1 LSRSA
6 VERAF
11 ALAAFNDSSL
21 SRCRLGFAIQLC
33 YLRFPGQAMTLEAEP
48 RTELLAHVAKQIH
61 VTPDAWQE
69 YAARDETRREH
80 AIELQSIF
88 GYRPFT
94 IAEYRRLRGWLTD
107 LALQTNKALVLAEQ
121 LIESL
126 RRQRVIVP
134 AVTMIDR
141 LCAEAL
147 ARGGKLLYQRLTQ
160 SLEADCCAKLDALL
174 LPREDLRTIVLTWL
188 RQLPGEPKARNVL
201 AHLDRLHRIREVNLP
216 VKVGQVV
223 HQGRLAQLARE
234 GAQMSAQHLR
244 DLENRRRYATLIAVL
259 LDTEATITDQ
269 ILDMHDRIVGRMFNE
284 AKRKHEQSFAESGK
298 AINEKVRLYVQVG
311 HALIDARQKG
321 LNPYEAIEA
330 VVAWDSFTRS
340 VDEAERLAQ
349 PESFDHLHL
358 LIESYDQV
366 RRYAPTLLETFD
378 FHAAPA
384 VAPLMAAID
393 TLRVMNRNNVRKMP
407 DDAPTSFLRKRW
419 QPYVLT
425 ETGADRQF
433 YELAVLTELKNGLR
447 AGDVWVPGSRQFKDF
462 EEYLLARELFAEL
475 RDVQAL
481 PVAIEV
487 DSERYLQMRLALLKD
502 KLQQVDR
509 LAGQGELPNAEITGE
524 LLKVSPLKKSV
535 PEEAEQLEDEAFA
548 LMPHLKITELLL
560 EVDQWTDFTRHFTDL
575 RSGDL
580 AKDRSMLLTV
590 ILADAINLGLAKMAE
605 ACPGTT
611 FHKLDNLRAW
621 HVRDETYSKAL
632 AEIVNYQ
639 HRLPFAAHWGA
650 GTTSSSDGQYF
661 HVGGHGEHAGQV
673 NARYGS
679 GPGVIFYT
687 HLSDRYAPF
696 HTKVI
701 NTTVRDAT
709 HVLDGLLYH
718 ESDLRIEEHYT
729 DTAGFTDHVFGLC
742 HLLGFR
748 FAPRIRDLTDRR
760 LYTAENAK
768 FYPMLLPFIG
778 GTINLKQLLAQWSE
792 ILRLA
797 CSIRL
802 GTVTSSLIL
811 RKLASYP
818 RQNGLALGLREFGRI
833 ERTLFTLDWLLDK
846 DLRQRVT
853 AGLNKGELKNTLAKA
868 VCFNRLGELRDR
880 SFEAQRHR
888 ASGLNL
894 VVAAIILWNT
904 VYLERAIGALRQQGR
919 QIDEW
924 LTQACG
930 AGPLEPH

>member
-1 LSRSA
+1 
-6 VERAF
+6 
-11 ALAAFNDSSL
+11 
-21 SRCRLGFAIQLC
+21 
-33 YLRFPGQAMTLEAEP
+33 
-48 RTELLAHVAKQIH
+48 
-61 VTPDAWQE
+61 
-69 YAARDETRREH
+69 
-80 AIELQSIF
+80 
-88 GYRPFT
+88 
-94 IAEYRRLRGWLTD
+94 
-107 LALQTNKALVLAEQ
+107 
-121 LIESL
+121 
-126 RRQRVIVP
+126 
-134 AVTMIDR
+134 MIDR

-160 SLEADCCAKLDALL
+160 LLDGEGCAKLDALL
-174 LPREDLRTIVLTWL
+174 LPREDLRTVVLTWL
-188 RQLPGEPKARNVL
+188 RQPPGEPKARNVL
-201 AHLDRLHRIREVNLP
+201 AHLDRLHRIREVKLPANL
-216 VKVGQVV
+216 GQAV
-223 HQGRLAQLARE
+223 HQSRLAQLARE

-244 DLENRRRYATLIAVL
+244 DLENRRRHATLIAVL

-284 AKRKHEQSFAESGK
+284 AKRKHEQGFAESGK
-298 AINEKVRLYVQVG
+298 AINEKVRLYVRVG

-321 LNPYEAIEA
+321 LDPYAAIES

-358 LIESYDQV
+358 LAESYDQV
-366 RRYAPTLLETFD
+366 RRYAPALLETFD
-378 FHAAPA
+378 FRAAPA
-384 VAPLMAAID
+384 VAHLMAAIN
-393 TLRVMNRNNVRKMP
+393 TLRVMNRSNARKLP
-407 DDAPTSFLRKRW
+407 DDAPMSFLRKRW

-425 ETGADRQF
+425 ETGVDRHF

-462 EEYLLARELFAEL
+462 EEYLLGRERFAEL
-475 RDVQAL
+475 RDTQAL

-487 DSERYLQMRLALLKD
+487 DSERYLQRRLALLKE
-502 KLQQVDR
+502 KLHQVDR
-509 LAGQGELPNAEITGE
+509 LAGLGELPNAEITGE

-580 AKDRSMLLTV
+580 TKDRSMLLTV

-639 HRLPFAAHWGA
+639 HRLPFATHWGA

-661 HVGGHGEHAGQV
+661 HVGGRGEHAGQV

-701 NTTVRDAT
+701 NATVRDAT
-709 HVLDGLLYH
+709 HVLDGLLHH
-718 ESDLRIEEHYT
+718 ESDLKIEEHYT
-729 DTAGFTDHVFGLC
+729 DTAGFTYHVFGLC

-748 FAPRIRDLTDRR
+748 FAPRIRDLADRR

-768 FYPMLLPFIG
+768 SYPTLLPFIG

-802 GTVTSSLIL
+802 GTVSSSLIL

-919 QIDEW
+919 QIDEGLLKHVAPVHW
-924 LTQACG
+924 NHINLTGDYSWRQNKRVEKG
-930 AGPLEPH
+930 GFRPLRIPSQS

>member
-1 LSRSA
+1 
-6 VERAF
+6 
-11 ALAAFNDSSL
+11 
-21 SRCRLGFAIQLC
+21 
-33 YLRFPGQAMTLEAEP
+33 
-48 RTELLAHVAKQIH
+48 
-61 VTPDAWQE
+61 
-69 YAARDETRREH
+69 
-80 AIELQSIF
+80 
-88 GYRPFT
+88 
-94 IAEYRRLRGWLTD
+94 
-107 LALQTNKALVLAEQ
+107 
-121 LIESL
+121 
-126 RRQRVIVP
+126 
-134 AVTMIDR
+134 MIDR

-160 SLEADCCAKLDALL
+160 LLDGEGCAKLDALL
-174 LPREDLRTIVLTWL
+174 LPREDLRTVVLTWL
-188 RQLPGEPKARNVL
+188 RQPPGEPKARNVL
-201 AHLDRLHRIREVNLP
+201 AHLDRLHRIREVKLPANL
-216 VKVGQVV
+216 GQAV

-244 DLENRRRYATLIAVL
+244 DLENRRRHATLIAVL

-284 AKRKHEQSFAESGK
+284 AKRKHEQGFAESGK
-298 AINEKVRLYVQVG
+298 AINEKVRLYVRVG

-321 LNPYEAIEA
+321 LDPYAAIES

-358 LIESYDQV
+358 LAESYDQV
-366 RRYAPTLLETFD
+366 RRYAPVLLETFD
-378 FHAAPA
+378 FRAAPA
-384 VAPLMAAID
+384 VAHLMAAIN
-393 TLRVMNRNNVRKMP
+393 TLRVMNRSNARKLP

-425 ETGADRQF
+425 EAGVDRHF

-462 EEYLLARELFAEL
+462 EEYLLGRERFAEL
-475 RDVQAL
+475 RDTQAL

-487 DSERYLQMRLALLKD
+487 DSERYLQRRLALLKE
-502 KLQQVDR
+502 KLHQVDR
-509 LAGQGELPNAEITGE
+509 LAGLGELPNAEITGE

-580 AKDRSMLLTV
+580 TKDRSMLLTV

-639 HRLPFAAHWGA
+639 HRLPFATHWGA

-661 HVGGHGEHAGQV
+661 HVGGRGEHAGQV

-701 NTTVRDAT
+701 NATVRDAT
-709 HVLDGLLYH
+709 HVLDGLLHH
-718 ESDLRIEEHYT
+718 ESDLKIEEHYT

-748 FAPRIRDLTDRR
+748 FAPRIRDLADRR
-760 LYTAENAK
+760 LYTVENAK
-768 FYPMLLPFIG
+768 SYPTLLPFIG
-778 GTINLKQLLAQWSE
+778 DTINLKQSLAQWSE

-802 GTVTSSLIL
+802 GTVSSSLIL

-919 QIDEW
+919 QIDEGLLKHVAPVHW
-924 LTQACG
+924 NHINLTGDYSWRQNKRVEKG
-930 AGPLEPH
+930 GFRPLMIPSQS

>member
-1 LSRSA
+1 
-6 VERAF
+6 
-11 ALAAFNDSSL
+11 
-21 SRCRLGFAIQLC
+21 
-33 YLRFPGQAMTLEAEP
+33 
-48 RTELLAHVAKQIH
+48 
-61 VTPDAWQE
+61 
-69 YAARDETRREH
+69 
-80 AIELQSIF
+80 
-88 GYRPFT
+88 
-94 IAEYRRLRGWLTD
+94 LTD
-107 LALQTNKALVLAEQ
+107 LALQTNKALALAEE

-126 RRQRVIVP
+126 RGKRIIVP

-160 SLEADCCAKLDALL
+160 LLDGEGCAKLDALL
-174 LPREDLRTIVLTWL
+174 LPREDLRTVVLTWL
-188 RQLPGEPKARNVL
+188 RQPPGEPKARNVL
-201 AHLDRLHRIREVNLP
+201 AHLDRLHRIREVKLPANL
-216 VKVGQVV
+216 GQAF
-223 HQGRLAQLARE
+223 HQSRLAQLARE

-244 DLENRRRYATLIAVL
+244 DLENRRRHATLIAVL

-269 ILDMHDRIVGRMFNE
+269 ILDMHDRIIGRMFNE
-284 AKRKHEQSFAESGK
+284 AKRKHEQGFAESGK
-298 AINEKVRLYVQVG
+298 ANNEKVRLYVRVG

-321 LNPYEAIEA
+321 LDPYAAIES

-358 LIESYDQV
+358 LAESYDQV
-366 RRYAPTLLETFD
+366 RRYAPVLLETFD
-378 FHAAPA
+378 FRAAPA
-384 VAPLMAAID
+384 VAHLMAAIN
-393 TLRVMNRNNVRKMP
+393 TLRVMNRSNARKLP

-425 ETGADRQF
+425 ETGVDRHF

-462 EEYLLARELFAEL
+462 EEYLLGRERFAEL
-475 RDVQAL
+475 RDTQAL

-487 DSERYLQMRLALLKD
+487 DSERYLQRRLALLKE
-502 KLQQVDR
+502 KLHQVDR
-509 LAGQGELPNAEITGE
+509 LAGLGELPNAEITGE

-580 AKDRSMLLTV
+580 TKDRSMLLTV

-639 HRLPFAAHWGA
+639 HRLPFATHWGA

-661 HVGGHGEHAGQV
+661 HVGGRGEHAGQV

-701 NTTVRDAT
+701 NATVRDAT

-748 FAPRIRDLTDRR
+748 FAPRIRDLADRR

-768 FYPMLLPFIG
+768 SYPTLLPFVG

-802 GTVTSSLIL
+802 GTVSSSLIL

-894 VVAAIILWNT
+894 VIAAIILWNT

-919 QIDEW
+919 QIDEGLLKHVAPVHW
-924 LTQACG
+924 NHINLTGDYSWRQNKRVEKG
-930 AGPLEPH
+930 GFRPLRIPAQP

>member
-1 LSRSA
+1 M
-6 VERAF
+6 
-11 ALAAFNDSSL
+11 LAS
-21 SRCRLGFAIQLC
+21 CR
-33 YLRFPGQAMTLEAEP
+33 T
-48 RTELLAHVAKQIH
+48 
-61 VTPDAWQE
+61 
-69 YAARDETRREH
+69 TRR
-80 AIELQSIF
+80 
-88 GYRPFT
+88 
-94 IAEYRRLRGWLTD
+94 
-107 LALQTNKALVLAEQ
+107 
-121 LIESL
+121 
-126 RRQRVIVP
+126 RV
-134 AVTMIDR
+134 
-141 LCAEAL
+141 
-147 ARGGKLLYQRLTQ
+147 
-160 SLEADCCAKLDALL
+160 S
-174 LPREDLRTIVLTWL
+174 
-188 RQLPGEPKARNVL
+188 
-201 AHLDRLHRIREVNLP
+201 
-216 VKVGQVV
+216 
-223 HQGRLAQLARE
+223 
-234 GAQMSAQHLR
+234 
-244 DLENRRRYATLIAVL
+244 
-259 LDTEATITDQ
+259 
-269 ILDMHDRIVGRMFNE
+269 
-284 AKRKHEQSFAESGK
+284 
-298 AINEKVRLYVQVG
+298 YV
-311 HALIDARQKG
+311 
-321 LNPYEAIEA
+321 
-330 VVAWDSFTRS
+330 
-340 VDEAERLAQ
+340 
-349 PESFDHLHL
+349 
-358 LIESYDQV
+358 
-366 RRYAPTLLETFD
+366 
-378 FHAAPA
+378 
-384 VAPLMAAID
+384 
-393 TLRVMNRNNVRKMP
+393 
-407 DDAPTSFLRKRW
+407 KRW

-425 ETGADRQF
+425 ETGVDRHF

-447 AGDVWVPGSRQFKDF
+447 AGDVWMPGSRQFKDF
-462 EEYLLARELFAEL
+462 EEYLLGRERFAEL
-475 RDVQAL
+475 RDTQAL

-487 DSERYLQMRLALLKD
+487 DSERYLQRRLALLKE
-502 KLQQVDR
+502 KLHQVDR
-509 LAGQGELPNAEITGE
+509 LAGLGELPNAEITGE

-580 AKDRSMLLTV
+580 TKDRSMLLTV

-639 HRLPFAAHWGA
+639 HRLPFATHWGA

-661 HVGGHGEHAGQV
+661 HVGGRGEHAGQV

-701 NTTVRDAT
+701 NATVRDAT
-709 HVLDGLLYH
+709 HVLDGLLHH
-718 ESDLRIEEHYT
+718 ESDLKIEEHYT

-748 FAPRIRDLTDRR
+748 FAPRIRDLADRR
-760 LYTAENAK
+760 LYTVENAK
-768 FYPMLLPFIG
+768 SYPTLLPFIG

-802 GTVTSSLIL
+802 GTVSSSLIL

-846 DLRQRVT
+846 DLRHRVT

-919 QIDEW
+919 QIDEGLLKHVAPVHW
-924 LTQACG
+924 NHINLTGDYSWRQNKRVEKG
-930 AGPLEPH
+930 GFRPLRIPSQS

>member
-1 LSRSA
+1 M
-6 VERAF
+6 V
-11 ALAAFNDSSL
+11 
-21 SRCRLGFAIQLC
+21 
-33 YLRFPGQAMTLEAEP
+33 
-48 RTELLAHVAKQIH
+48 
-61 VTPDAWQE
+61 
-69 YAARDETRREH
+69 
-80 AIELQSIF
+80 
-88 GYRPFT
+88 
-94 IAEYRRLRGWLTD
+94 
-107 LALQTNKALVLAEQ
+107 
-121 LIESL
+121 
-126 RRQRVIVP
+126 
-134 AVTMIDR
+134 DR

-160 SLEADCCAKLDALL
+160 LLDGEGCAKLDALL
-174 LPREDLRTIVLTWL
+174 LPREDLRTVVLTWL
-188 RQLPGEPKARNVL
+188 RQPPGEPKARNVL
-201 AHLDRLHRIREVNLP
+201 AHLDRLHRIREVKLPANL
-216 VKVGQVV
+216 GQAV

-244 DLENRRRYATLIAVL
+244 DLENRRRHATLIAVL

-284 AKRKHEQSFAESGK
+284 AKRKHEQGFAESGK
-298 AINEKVRLYVQVG
+298 AINEKVRLYVRVG

-321 LNPYEAIEA
+321 LDPYAAIEA

-358 LIESYDQV
+358 LAESYDQV
-366 RRYAPTLLETFD
+366 RRYAPVLLETFD
-378 FHAAPA
+378 FRAAPA
-384 VAPLMAAID
+384 VAHLMAAIN
-393 TLRVMNRNNVRKMP
+393 TLRVMNRSNARKLL

-425 ETGADRQF
+425 ETGVDRHF

-447 AGDVWVPGSRQFKDF
+447 AGDVWMPGSRQFKDF
-462 EEYLLARELFAEL
+462 EEYLLGRERFAEL
-475 RDVQAL
+475 RDTQAL

-487 DSERYLQMRLALLKD
+487 DSERYLQRRLALLKE
-502 KLQQVDR
+502 KLHQVDR
-509 LAGQGELPNAEITGE
+509 LAGLGELPNAEITGE

-560 EVDQWTDFTRHFTDL
+560 EVDRWTDFTRHFTDL

-580 AKDRSMLLTV
+580 TKDRSMLLTV

-639 HRLPFAAHWGA
+639 HRLPFATHWGA

-661 HVGGHGEHAGQV
+661 HVGGRGEHAGQV

-701 NTTVRDAT
+701 NATVRDAT
-709 HVLDGLLYH
+709 HVLDGLLHH
-718 ESDLRIEEHYT
+718 ESDLKIEEHYT

-748 FAPRIRDLTDRR
+748 FAPRIRDLADRR
-760 LYTAENAK
+760 LYTVENAK
-768 FYPMLLPFIG
+768 SYPTLLPFIG
-778 GTINLKQLLAQWSE
+778 DTINLKQSLAQWSE

-802 GTVTSSLIL
+802 GTVSSSLIL

-919 QIDEW
+919 QIDEGLLKHVAPVHW
-924 LTQACG
+924 NHINLTGDYSWRQNKRVEKG
-930 AGPLEPH
+930 GFRPLRIPSQS